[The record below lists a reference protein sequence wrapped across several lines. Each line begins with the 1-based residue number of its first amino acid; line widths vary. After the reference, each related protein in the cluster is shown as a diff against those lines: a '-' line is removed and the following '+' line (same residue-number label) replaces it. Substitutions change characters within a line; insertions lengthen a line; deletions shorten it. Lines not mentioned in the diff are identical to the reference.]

1 MILDKNLDINE
12 RFSQNIKIYTKKVNN
27 KSDRDT
33 IVLSVS
39 IIEDTLN
46 QLLKHKLAKVSQTA
60 KLPEMS
66 YSSKVDLCF
75 KMELIKSGLR
85 RTLHV
90 FGNLVENFTSS
101 EDNHGFGDLKV
112 QTNILE
118 LCKINDNDI
127 FNLILDL
134 INSAP
139 TMNSNYQKVDD
150 LIEDIGWSGTVKF
163 ICSIINASLI
173 EALIELK

>member
-1 MILDKNLDINE
+1 MNLDKKLDINE
-12 RFSQNIKIYTKKVNN
+12 RFSQNIRIYTKKVNN

-33 IVLSVS
+33 IVISVS

-46 QLLKHKLAKVSQTA
+46 QLLKHKLAQVSQTA
-60 KLPEMS
+60 ELPNMS

-90 FGNLVENFTSS
+90 FGNLVENFTSN
-101 EDNHGFGDLKV
+101 EDNHGYGDLKV

-139 TMNSNYQKVDD
+139 TMESNYQKVDD